1 MGDIRGEMQ
10 RGGISSKFKL
20 MVSITILLI
29 GVERMHAFVESAQ
42 TGRRVSDDF
51 MVETRTSVQLGQ
63 SSSLS
68 HLQSSNEGSTG
79 GLLQGRE
86 SVVEGELARRRELFS
101 AAALLYISYGVLS
114 AGHTPCPPRSGRSY
128 YTPNCNS
135 ATGPVRPYRR
145 GCSRIS
151 RCARG

>member
-1 MGDIRGEMQ
+1 MGDLRGEMQ

-42 TGRRVSDDF
+42 TGRRVSGNF

-63 SSSLS
+63 SSSLG

-79 GLLQGRE
+79 GLLQER
-86 SVVEGELARRRELFS
+86 APARRELFS
-101 AAALLYISYGVLS
+101 AAALFISYGVLS